1 MNFVSLFANRLLKL
15 VECELALL
23 DKGSGS
29 RSGLLGDGLRD
40 NRPYTEESTA
50 EENPDLFLH
59 VFDFLSA
66 A

>member
-1 MNFVSLFANRLLKL
+1 MNFVSFFANWLLEF
-15 VECELALL
+15 VEGELALL
-23 DKGSGS
+23 DQGSGS
-29 RSGLLGDGLRD
+29 QSGLLGDGLRD